1 MSRIIKISG
10 LLAAILSANA
20 LAVTEQTATLDSAL
34 IDEVRIA
41 YWLKK
46 RNELNNEATVA
57 QVNAAVEIYIENYRA
72 KLTRTQHGESHTSS
86 KSLSTIE
93 RFAP

>member
-46 RNELNNEATVA
+46 RNELNN
-57 QVNAAVEIYIENYRA
+57 
-72 KLTRTQHGESHTSS
+72 
-86 KSLSTIE
+86 
-93 RFAP
+93 